1 MLRAVGLHHRLLA
14 PQTNNSIR
22 VDSPVLSRNDRNFR
36 DEKNKDTPSWDEKSI
51 DKSCKDGDSSLAKTP
66 YRYGNSLGRSWK
78 IGTRLESNSLDK
90 SSLERSSLARSSLE
104 KSSLARRRE
113 KVEGEM
119 LTTPSL
125 QGLKASSM
133 DMLNNHHTQNGVSFS
148 IFFFKF
154 QVFVYCTITVFNTA
168 LSVALQILLFLSMLG
183 LDPVL
188 FKHLK

>member
-1 MLRAVGLHHRLLA
+1 LA

-22 VDSPVLSRNDRNFR
+22 VDSPVLSGNDRNFR
-36 DEKNKDTPSWDEKSI
+36 DENNKDTPSWDENSI

-78 IGTRLESNSLDK
+78 IGTSLESNSLDK

-104 KSSLARRRE
+104 KSSLARRKE
-113 KVEGEM
+113 EVEM

-133 DMLNNHHTQNGVSFS
+133 DMLNNHHTQNGVSF
-148 IFFFKF
+148 
-154 QVFVYCTITVFNTA
+154 
-168 LSVALQILLFLSMLG
+168 
-183 LDPVL
+183 
-188 FKHLK
+188 FKH